1 MGARRGID
9 RVDVAI
15 DDGPWLMA
23 ELAAEDTI
31 VLAPMVVPVGA
42 TSGEHLLRVRAI
54 DRTGASQTPVRTD
67 PLPDGATG
75 HHTIAVVVR

>member
-31 VLAPMVVPVGA
+31 VLAPMVVPVG
-42 TSGEHLLRVRAI
+42 GDI
-54 DRTGASQTPVRTD
+54 G
-67 PLPDGATG
+67 
-75 HHTIAVVVR
+75 